1 MEPAAARRD
10 WLWLLPLLL
19 APLLIAGCW
28 RGPFLTLDDIPY
40 IQNDPRL
47 SPEAPWSA
55 VFSHRPG
62 YPFYYPLTMLSWR
75 LDRVV
80 WTPLLEGIAGECAWS
95 AGVRL
100 TNLLLHLGGAVLLWL
115 TLRGLG
121 ASGALAGFVAAA
133 FALHP
138 AACESVCWP
147 VERKNVLAAFF
158 CLLALWQYARATR
171 WWEHA
176 PALLA
181 FAAALLAK
189 PSALGLFPI
198 VAVWEILG
206 RPGLD
211 GVARTAGLNGWKG
224 VALRLTPW
232 AALAV
237 AGTALGFAMHE
248 ENVIPPPGGS
258 VFTALLTD
266 IEILARYVKNFLW
279 PETLSAYYCV
289 VPIVSFA
296 DARLYLYGLP
306 LALLVA
312 GTFAACRPEDRR
324 ACAFGWLWFAGALG
338 PNLNLVGINDLMH
351 DRFVYLSAPGL
362 WLVLGLALKGLAGRL
377 FAAPKVLPRWAAP
390 AVLAGVALAWSFA
403 GYARGELFSLA
414 AKLFED
420 AVRKEPHSSYA
431 RIFLAADYR
440 VLGQHRQSKGDK
452 NGAEEMFALSFAS
465 LEAGIK
471 APDFDR
477 YLHKARAFADLAQEY
492 LMRRRPELAAQ
503 YALAA
508 LAADRRTG
516 WDNEALGDA
525 HRILGT
531 LDLAANRLDQALL
544 RCDEA
549 LRLVSALHSAR
560 LLRVKTLHA
569 IAKYWTGQGDSV
581 KAAAALDEARQD
593 IRRLPEVSS
602 ERAEAK
608 ALLEE
613 RP

>member
-1 MEPAAARRD
+1 MEPAAERRD

-75 LDRVV
+75 LDRVI
-80 WTPLLEGIAGECAWS
+80 WTPLLGGLAGDFAWP
-95 AGVRL
+95 AGVRM

-115 TLRGLG
+115 TLRRLG

-138 AACESVCWP
+138 AGCESVCWP

-158 CLLALWQYARATR
+158 CLLALRQYTRATR
-171 WWEHA
+171 WWGHA

-198 VAVWEILG
+198 VAAWEILG

-211 GVARTAGLNGWKG
+211 GVSRTADLNGWKG
-224 VALRLTPW
+224 AALRLTPW
-232 AALAV
+232 VALAA

-248 ENVIPPPGGS
+248 ENVMPPPGGS

-266 IEILARYVKNFLW
+266 VEILARYVKNFLW
-279 PETLSAYYCV
+279 PATLSAYYCV
-289 VPIVSFA
+289 TPIVSFA

-362 WLVLGLALKGLAGRL
+362 WLALGLALRGAVNRAV
-377 FAAPKVLPRWAAP
+377 AAPRALPRWAVP
-390 AVLAGVALAWSFA
+390 AALAGVALAWSLA

-420 AVRKEPHSSYA
+420 AVRKEPRSSYA

-477 YLHKARAFADLAQEY
+477 YLHKTRAFADLAQEY
-492 LMRRRPELAAQ
+492 LARSRPEQAAQ

-508 LAADRRTG
+508 LAADRRKG
-516 WDNEALGDA
+516 WDNDALGDA
-525 HRILGT
+525 HRILGA

-549 LRLVSALHSAR
+549 LRLTPALHTAR
-560 LLRVKTLHA
+560 LLRIRTLLRFVA
-569 IAKYWTGQGDSV
+569 YWTSQNDPA

-593 IRRLPEVSS
+593 ISRLPEGSP
-602 ERAEAK
+602 ERAEAM
-608 ALLEE
+608 ALLQA
-613 RP
+613 RS